1 VLLVPSNVIPCV
13 TRRSTCRIAVMQYPL
28 LLSLALLFICA
39 HGLAFMPIKR
49 VSTPHKPLGRV
60 TSPSGRVTSVGSSAA
75 RGFIKDRPMGVQQ
88 LAVGAI
94 GGGLLVSTVT
104 LVKVL
109 EALERAFPTVI
120 GYWIASF
127 PILGF
132 IFALA
137 GVLHFTIK
145 DEFANIYP
153 ERGAWGLW

>member
-1 VLLVPSNVIPCV
+1 
-13 TRRSTCRIAVMQYPL
+13 
-28 LLSLALLFICA
+28 
-39 HGLAFMPIKR
+39 
-49 VSTPHKPLGRV
+49 
-60 TSPSGRVTSVGSSAA
+60 
-75 RGFIKDRPMGVQQ
+75 MGVQQ